1 MSYQTSLTGSN
12 FVAAAVHNPRFPF
25 NHEADM
31 VLPQQLDDAEHVLL
45 DFLMVKEEKVHS
57 LESSTLNQAGLEQWK
72 KKQTY

>member
-1 MSYQTSLTGSN
+1 MI
-12 FVAAAVHNPRFPF
+12 
-25 NHEADM
+25 
-31 VLPQQLDDAEHVLL
+31 LPQQLDDAEHVLL